1 MAAVVSCFAERLT
14 ADVWARMVAKVPPS
28 GPYRKVARIQR
39 YVTYGNPELLVV
51 FTDGT
56 TTRCAPNAV
65 WEIEEP
71 S

>member
-1 MAAVVSCFAERLT
+1 MRAVSSCFAERLT
-14 ADVWARMVAKVPPS
+14 AGVWARMVAKVPPPA
-28 GPYRKVARIQR
+28 PYRRIDRIQR

-56 TTRCAPNAV
+56 AVRSAPNAV
-65 WEIEEP
+65 WEVEEG